1 MNKPFDCI
9 TDFVFVENKITN
21 ADIILVPGSIRPQ
34 LIEKAIEL
42 YKQGFAP
49 YILPSGGIG
58 PKLAKEISW
67 GISNRGSEWEY
78 LQHTAIASGIPEKAI
93 LKEDKALNTF
103 ENASLS
109 RQVIEQKDILVKK
122 AILVCKAHHARRAL
136 LTYQSAFSSEIEYII
151 CPVID
156 NRNIKKDNW
165 FLDQEKINLV
175 MSEVGKIGKYFA
187 GHIISN
193 LSKK

>member
-9 TDFVFVENKITN
+9 TDFLFIENEPTN

-58 PKLAKEISW
+58 PKLAKEISS

-78 LQHTAIASGIPEKAI
+78 LQKTALASGIPEKAI
-93 LKEDKALNTF
+93 LREDKALNTF
-103 ENASLS
+103 ENAALS
-109 RQVIEQKDILVKK
+109 KEAVQQNNIMIKK

-136 LTYQSAFSSEIEYII
+136 LTYQSAFSSEIEYVI
-151 CPVID
+151 CPVVDDRNIRKD
-156 NRNIKKDNW
+156 NR
-165 FLDQEKINLV
+165 FLNQKKINLV
-175 MSEVGKIGKYFA
+175 MNEIEKIGKYFA
-187 GHIISN
+187 KHIISN
-193 LSKK
+193 LSTK